1 MSISGKCMMYSFV
14 IHFMNKKIHEM
25 QKKIHEVDFQKAEM
39 KVSEILGVLKSA
51 FRGNFA
57 A

>member
-1 MSISGKCMMYSFV
+1 MSYSFD

-25 QKKIHEVDFQKAEM
+25 QKKIHEVDFWRPEM
-39 KVSEILGVLKSA
+39 EAPEILGVLKTA

-57 A
+57 ASGHR

>member
-1 MSISGKCMMYSFV
+1 MMYSFV